1 VTPVEVSFFTAMASK
16 IGSKID
22 AIAGDTRKLRAI
34 QSYYAE
40 RAKTEAAGI
49 YKKTRKVVA
58 K

>member
-1 VTPVEVSFFTAMASK
+1 MASK

-22 AIAGDTRKLRAI
+22 AIAEDTGKLRAI

-49 YKKTRKVVA
+49 YTKTRKVVA